1 VITTEVP
8 ERPVLAPSV
17 QLIGEMQGSG
27 FKDRQWLIQRDGH
40 YIQVTEL
47 LYRVAEQANRKRTL
61 REIAAELTKR
71 TDWVVTEDHVKLL
84 LQKLIPIGLIAT
96 TPGPAALHARPS
108 NSHRTGSL
116 LSLSLRTQVIS
127 PRIVMPLA
135 KVLQIFYAPPVLIP
149 LLLAIA
155 ITHGWLYLVHING
168 LGIGYLNPFYS
179 SPELFLAVVA
189 ILIVSGCFHEFG
201 HASALQYGGGQ
212 VRGMGVGF
220 YLLFPAFYADIT
232 DSYRLGRWARMRADV
247 GGFYFHLIF
256 TLGLIVLYLISGQ
269 TFLLFAVVLINL
281 NIIFQ
286 CLPFVRMDGYWAL
299 ADLTGIPDF
308 FSQIVPFLA
317 SILPLRGKRGSNK
330 LPKLKLWVKAIF
342 ILYIIL
348 TIPLL
353 VLILFLLVRI
363 APHFLVNTWD
373 AFILQTE
380 VFSDMSRQGNV
391 WDMMA
396 SVVRMVFLAL
406 AGLGVVHVLYYTSL
420 KSFKAL
426 WKWSKPTLMRRTA
439 AMLAT
444 ISIITLVVF
453 VWTQ

>member
-1 VITTEVP
+1 
-8 ERPVLAPSV
+8 
-17 QLIGEMQGSG
+17 M
-27 FKDRQWLIQRDGH
+27 
-40 YIQVTEL
+40 
-47 LYRVAEQANRKRTL
+47 
-61 REIAAELTKR
+61 
-71 TDWVVTEDHVKLL
+71 
-84 LQKLIPIGLIAT
+84 
-96 TPGPAALHARPS
+96 
-108 NSHRTGSL
+108 
-116 LSLSLRTQVIS
+116 
-127 PRIVMPLA
+127 
-135 KVLQIFYAPPVLIP
+135 
-149 LLLAIA
+149 
-155 ITHGWLYLVHING
+155 
-168 LGIGYLNPFYS
+168 
-179 SPELFLAVVA
+179 VA

-286 CLPFVRMDGYWAL
+286 CLPFVRMDGYWVL
-299 ADLTGIPDF
+299 ADVTGIPDF
-308 FSQIVPFLA
+308 FSQMGPFLA
-317 SILPLRGKRGSNK
+317 SMLPLRGKKGST
-330 LPKLKLWVKAIF
+330 LPKLKLWVKGIF
-342 ILYIIL
+342 VLYIIL
-348 TIPLL
+348 TIPFL

-406 AGLGVVHVLYYTSL
+406 PTLGVVLLVVYVLYNTSL
-420 KSFKAL
+420 N
-426 WKWSKPTLMRRTA
+426 WKKIRSRSRASLPSEK
-439 AMLAT
+439 
-444 ISIITLVVF
+444 
-453 VWTQ
+453 